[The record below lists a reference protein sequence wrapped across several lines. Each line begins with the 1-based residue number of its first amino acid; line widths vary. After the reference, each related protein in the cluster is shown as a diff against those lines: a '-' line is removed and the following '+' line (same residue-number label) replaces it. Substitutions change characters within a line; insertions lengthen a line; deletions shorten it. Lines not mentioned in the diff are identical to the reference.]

1 MRQLPYV
8 AEAWRIIR
16 FLLREKPAG
25 FATGSLFALGLTAI
39 YGDDFILGIV
49 ALALAAVWGIAG
61 WLVSDELRKRKPQP
75 LRKNPKYLKVEK
87 YKREKRGYLFWMFTI
102 PVGLVAA
109 LVLSAWFANNKREG
123 KFLKQ
128 YEGFLLPGDNPD
140 PPSFC
145 TGDNNSRF
153 GGESPD
159 ALKVFMGRN
168 EAFSSRFPY
177 VVLRVRG
184 RDRMVIDRDEA
195 GRIALS
201 IDILDAQGKTI
212 ITFEKGHFTVVQAN
226 ILDMKR

>member
-87 YKREKRGYLFWMFTI
+87 YNRQKRGDLFLILLI
-102 PVGLVAA
+102 PLALFSALALRCCVA
-109 LVLSAWFANNKREG
+109 
-123 KFLKQ
+123 
-128 YEGFLLPGDNPD
+128 
-140 PPSFC
+140 
-145 TGDNNSRF
+145 
-153 GGESPD
+153 
-159 ALKVFMGRN
+159 
-168 EAFSSRFPY
+168 
-177 VVLRVRG
+177 
-184 RDRMVIDRDEA
+184 
-195 GRIALS
+195 
-201 IDILDAQGKTI
+201 
-212 ITFEKGHFTVVQAN
+212 
-226 ILDMKR
+226 